1 MAKIIEHN
9 FNRKGGHP
17 SRDLLTSS
25 FGFYMQELQ
34 DMKLLLGEMVMRG
47 RLFLEQ
53 EGMDPREFVL
63 SETWLKDFLFTDLNG
78 YEDGQ
83 RDYAELVY
91 LNCAAEQVICVCQ
104 FAVPDGEG
112 VAISYQIYSM
122 DTGSQED
129 RRWKQFNFN
138 TRTWVE
144 EEEDCFDLSQ
154 VLYEYGLFQPKN
166 KD

>member
-25 FGFYMQELQ
+25 FGFYMQELE
-34 DMKLLLGEMVMRG
+34 DMKLLLGEMVLRG
-47 RLFLEQ
+47 R
-53 EGMDPREFVL
+53 
-63 SETWLKDFLFTDLNG
+63 LFTDLNG